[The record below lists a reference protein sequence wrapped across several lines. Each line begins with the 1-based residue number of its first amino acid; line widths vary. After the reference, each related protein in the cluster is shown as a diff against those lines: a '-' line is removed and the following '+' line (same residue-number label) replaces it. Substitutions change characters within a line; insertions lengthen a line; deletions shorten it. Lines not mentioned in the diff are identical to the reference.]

1 MTVAEAQQN
10 SEPTEPPPS
19 DEQDESNKQEAK
31 AEERDPMDFDFAG
44 AVSNKTRGDVNGLQT
59 GMVVGDV
66 TINGPGLWRPDIVA
80 RREALDKF
88 QAAAGDAVF
97 VEPHGLDRGREMLHG
112 DARVIVISGAGTGR
126 SKAAGRLLYE
136 RGVKTVIHLNPR
148 WPLESVREEDLEQ
161 DVGYIRMCM
170 PDGNGL
176 GFDEGEFRHLSGLM
190 RSTNGYAILLVDTNL
205 QVPSVA
211 RQWVVPLQPPPFFD
225 VAAAIARARSDSPE
239 EAIGLLK
246 TDFAALL
253 NERCSPSRAAR
264 AAELAIQVV
273 NKTIRIDDA
282 LAEFQSDVA
291 HSVANWFGGRP
302 RYRTVEEYSSLLA
315 VAVFP
320 DRPFDLVFKAAQK
333 LAEIIRAVEL
343 MEGKVQRPPKVFG
356 MSRTDL
362 EGLVNTRI
370 ESRPHPTYRGMLDET
385 IGFVDANWARAVIRH
400 VWLDFPGFH
409 DKIIEWLADT
419 CFSYDFFED
428 AASALSYILGE
439 IPAHQP
445 TLPVVELAQS
455 RKARKQELAART
467 MSLLLLNEQ
476 VKDVYE
482 KVALVWLEE
491 STIVSQKCTMAKLC
505 GTSYGQRRPQWA
517 LQHLRVL
524 AGASNRS
531 IKSAVVRSMTD
542 LLVKIGNRPIVLEA
556 LSQWTKASPAQEPAE
571 REHAAQRCD
580 AALRSAIWILG
591 LVRRGDNRFG
601 ASRLFV
607 SHKPLSARDQGI
619 VDQLVRRLL
628 REDEFAPDVLAALFH
643 LSTNDGRAADFRAV
657 ASAMAAD
664 AIVTSR
670 HGLFTDLTRRYPRL
684 EHGITALRRA
694 VIELPADSADVGR

>member
-1 MTVAEAQQN
+1 MSEAQRKP
-10 SEPTEPPPS
+10 EPAAPPPS
-19 DEQDESNKQEAK
+19 NKQGESNKQEARV
-31 AEERDPMDFDFAG
+31 EERDPTDFDFAG
-44 AVSNKTRGDVNGLQT
+44 AVSNKSRGDVNGLQT
-59 GMVVGDV
+59 GVVVGNV
-66 TINGPGLWRPDIVA
+66 TINGPGMLRPDIVA
-80 RREALDKF
+80 RRETLDEF
-88 QAAAGDAVF
+88 QAGNAVF
-97 VEPHGLDRGREMLHG
+97 VEAHGLDRGREMLRR
-112 DARVIVISGAGTGR
+112 DARVIVISGVGTGR

-148 WPLESVREEDLEQ
+148 WPLESVREEHLEQ
-161 DVGYIRMCM
+161 GAGCLRICV
-170 PDGNGL
+170 PDGSGL
-176 GFDEGEFRHLSGLM
+176 GFDEGEFQHLSGLM
-190 RSTNGYAILLVDTNL
+190 RSTNGYAILLVETDL

-225 VAAAIARARSDSPE
+225 VAAAIVRARSDAPE

-253 NERCSPSRAAR
+253 TERCSPSRAER
-264 AAELAIQVV
+264 AAELAIQVI
-273 NKTIRIDDA
+273 NKTIQIGDA

-320 DRPFDLVFKAAQK
+320 DRPFDLVFQAAQK

-343 MEGKVQRPPKVFG
+343 MEGKAQRPPKVFG

-370 ESRPHPTYRGMLDET
+370 ESGPHPKYRGMLDET
-385 IGFVDANWARAVIRH
+385 IGFTDAGWARAVIRH

-409 DKIIEWLADT
+409 DKIIEWLTDT
-419 CFSYDFFED
+419 WFSYDFFED

-445 TLPVVELAQS
+445 TLRVITLALDRHNS
-455 RKARKQELAART
+455 KQELAART

-482 KVALVWLEE
+482 DVALAWLEE
-491 STIVSQKCTMAKLC
+491 STTVSEKCTMAKLC

-517 LQHLRVL
+517 LQHLKVL

-571 REHAAQRCD
+571 RKRATQRCD

-591 LVRRGDNRFG
+591 LVREGDNRFS
-601 ASRLFV
+601 ASLLFV
-607 SHKPLSARDQGI
+607 SDKLLSAREQGI

-657 ASAMAAD
+657 ARALGTD
-664 AIVTSR
+664 AIVMSR
-670 HGLFTDLTRRYPRL
+670 QSLFMDLTRRYPRM
-684 EHGITALRRA
+684 EHGITALRAA
-694 VIELPADSADVGR
+694 VIELRADSPDFGR